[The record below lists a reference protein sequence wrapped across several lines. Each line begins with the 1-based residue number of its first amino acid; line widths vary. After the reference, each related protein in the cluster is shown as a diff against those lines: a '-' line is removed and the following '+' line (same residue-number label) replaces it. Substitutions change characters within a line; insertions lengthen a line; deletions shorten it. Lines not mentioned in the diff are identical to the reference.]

1 MMKKVFG
8 FSLLEAMVALV
19 IIAILAA
26 MALPSYLYKITREQ
40 IEKSLPLAAETAQP
54 AIAMKWKLEQKLPE
68 NNQVVGLP
76 DADKI
81 VNNYV
86 KSVAIENGAIHMTFG
101 NRANDRLKNKVLSL
115 RPAVIADSPLVPI
128 TWVCADAEVP
138 DKMTVHG
145 NNRTTIDKQYLP
157 LICRARAK
165 N

>member
-1 MMKKVFG
+1 MKKMFG

-54 AIAMKWKLEQKLPE
+54 AITMKWKLEQKLPE
-68 NNQVVGLP
+68 NNQAAGLP
-76 DADKI
+76 EADKI

-86 KSVAIENGAIHMTFG
+86 RSVAVENGAIHLTFG
-101 NRANDRLKNKVLSL
+101 NRANERIKNKVLTL
-115 RPAVIADSPLVPI
+115 RPAVVEDSPLVPI

-138 DKMTVHG
+138 GKMTVHG

-157 LICRARAK
+157 LICRPRAK